1 MDISV
6 RKQGSAQLMK
16 LRGELKLG
24 DSVNQFRQAMEEL
37 IAAGDASIVINLE
50 ELRFMDSSGI
60 GALMRSFASAKQH
73 GGTLKLVNPSKLVVQ
88 TLKLVSV
95 LNLFEVYP
103 DDASALGSFG

>member
-1 MDISV
+1 VDISV
-6 RKQGSAQLMK
+6 RKQGNAQLMK

-24 DSVNQFRQAMEEL
+24 DSVNQFRQTMEEL

-60 GALMRSFASAKQH
+60 GALMRAFASAKQR
-73 GGTLKLVNPSKLVVQ
+73 GGNLKLVNPSKLVVQ

>member
-6 RKQGSAQLMK
+6 RKQGGVQVIK

-24 DSVNQFRQAMEEL
+24 EPVNQFRQTMEEL
-37 IAAGDASIVINLE
+37 IAGGDNKIIISLE

-73 GGTLKLVNPSKLVVQ
+73 GGTIKLVNPTKLVLQ

-95 LNLFEVYP
+95 LNLFEVFN
-103 DDASALGSFG
+103 DDATAVASFG